1 VPIEKTIY
9 IPKSE
14 FEHYEKLVLLGVP
27 DYNEP
32 VWTVLDTYTF
42 ADVETLLG
50 TDVSILFHI
59 YNAPDCICFEYEFVF
74 TGTKLEINSSPILVS
89 LSDTWT
95 VTINQKEY
103 KFSVKAG
110 N

>member
-14 FEHYEKLVLLGVP
+14 FEHYSELVHLGVP

-32 VWTVLDTYTF
+32 VWTVLATYTL
-42 ADVETLLG
+42 ADVETILG
-50 TDVSILFHI
+50 PDVSILFHV
-59 YNAPDCICFEYEFVF
+59 YNAPECICFEYELVF
-74 TGTKLEINSSPILVS
+74 TGTKLDINSSPILVS
-89 LSDTWT
+89 LSDSWT
-95 VTINQKEY
+95 VTINQKAY
-103 KFSVKAG
+103 KFSVKVG